1 MKKLCIFGDVENS
14 SVHPVAQVCREL
26 EGLFGK
32 EYDVTVSNFDASLSY
47 EQLSAFDGVV
57 FYTGDFLKKTNGG
70 DCVVPALVTYVA
82 NGGGLMVIHNLDM
95 TRNEQLACLLGCRP
109 TYAMPYGPTTY
120 RIFQPDH
127 IATIMGDKP
136 SPLSEGLEDFT
147 VNDEAWFYI
156 NNPFLYFDAVLR
168 TKSPTYEPDL
178 SCAAIQSY
186 GKGRIAVMGPG
197 HSMDAFLNETY
208 REILTR
214 AARYTAGDLKK
225 ETEQ

>member
-1 MKKLCIFGDVENS
+1 M
-14 SVHPVAQVCREL
+14 
-26 EGLFGK
+26 
-32 EYDVTVSNFDASLSY
+32 
-47 EQLSAFDGVV
+47 VV
-57 FYTGDFLKKTNGG
+57 
-70 DCVVPALVTYVA
+70 
-82 NGGGLMVIHNLDM
+82 HNLDM
-95 TRNEQLACLLGCRP
+95 AKNEQLACLLGCRP
-109 TYAMPYGPTTY
+109 TYAMPYGPVTY
-120 RIFQPDH
+120 RIFQPDF
-127 IATIMGDKP
+127 IASLMGDKP

-156 NNPFLYFDAVLR
+156 NNTFLHFDAVLR

-178 SCAAIQSY
+178 SCACTQSY

-214 AARYTAGDLKK
+214 AARYIAGDLKK